1 MRKSFI
7 VLQSDRIIYQPD
19 DRHDIKIIYHSDKK
33 KKDID
38 SHQIKIFYTIMVM
51 TILIIIF
58 MIRVVKKIIKMIVI
72 RVKET
77 IKVT

>member
-1 MRKSFI
+1 
-7 VLQSDRIIYQPD
+7 
-19 DRHDIKIIYHSDKK
+19 
-33 KKDID
+33 
-38 SHQIKIFYTIMVM
+38 M